1 MPSPAVFSVDGRV
14 AIVTGAASG
23 LGRAI
28 AIGLAGAGC
37 HVVCADIDSAANDD
51 VARAIGNG
59 RAIAVP
65 MDVRDRAAADRVVA
79 AATDV
84 TGTVDILI
92 NSAGIGGR
100 RPATDIPPEFWDD
113 MFAVNVTGTYNM
125 CRAAGSRMI
134 EQGTGAIVNVAS
146 IGSLVAIPG
155 SACYT
160 ATKGAVAQLTRALA
174 VDWAP
179 NGVRVNAIAPGH
191 IGTELVKQ
199 LWRTEP
205 ELKEFFRSRT
215 PMDKLGGPEDVV
227 GPALF
232 LASDAA
238 AMVTGHVLTV
248 DGGYVAQ

>member
-1 MPSPAVFSVDGRV
+1 MPSPEVFSIDGRV

-28 AIGLAGAGC
+28 AIGLADAGC
-37 HVVCADIDSAANDD
+37 HVVCADINRVGSDA
-51 VARAIGNG
+51 VADQIGPE
-59 RAIAVP
+59 RAIAAHT
-65 MDVRDRAAADRVVA
+65 DVRDRDAVATLIADA
-79 AATDV
+79 SNI
-84 TGTVDILI
+84 TGAIDILV

-100 RPATDIPPEFWDD
+100 YPATDIPPEFWDD
-113 MFAVNVTGTYNM
+113 LFAVNVTGTYNM
-125 CRAAGSRMI
+125 CRAAGTRMI
-134 EQGTGAIVNVAS
+134 EQRSGAIVNVAS

-155 SACYT
+155 SAGYS

-179 NGVRVNAIAPGH
+179 HGIRVNAIAPGH
-191 IGTELVKQ
+191 IGTELVKRLRQ
-199 LWRTEP
+199 KEP
-205 ELKEFFRSRT
+205 ELKDFFLSRT
-215 PMDKLGGPEDVV
+215 PMDRLAAPDDVV
-227 GPALF
+227 GPTLF